1 MQRETGFCVEC
12 RDVTSY
18 TLQKKLVK
26 KMIRGE
32 ELTFEITCAICDRCG
47 EFMSVPGIIDL
58 NVREVDEQYRKLKD
72 LVTIED
78 IYTLMKLYNIGKA
91 PLSIVLGFGEIT
103 ITRYLLGQVPSK
115 EYSDVIRNAL
125 FSPEYME
132 QKMLENKDKIAMS
145 AFKKSMTKV
154 NELKN
159 IFTVSNKMIGV
170 ISYIFERMDEVT
182 PLMLQKLL
190 YYIQG
195 FSFALN
201 DREMFIEN
209 CEAWV
214 HGPVYKDVYNIFK
227 HFRYNVIDDPK
238 FVMFEGYKKY
248 LDDKDKY
255 IIDLVVNTFGQ
266 YGGKILEK
274 TTHKES
280 PWLFARNGYRDNVP
294 SNEIISKET
303 IKEYFHELINEY
315 DKKFD
320 EVFDQLQHEE
330 NIKQK
335 IFFEGQIYDA
345 YSLIIDIIK
354 KANKKIL
361 IIDNYI
367 DDSVLKMLT
376 KKNNNVEVVILTS
389 DKSNIQ
395 QIDIQK
401 FNKEYPILK
410 IAKTNKFHDRFIV
423 IDNKEMYHLGA
434 SIKDLGKKCFGIN
447 KIEDVEIMEKILNHK

>member
-1 MQRETGFCVEC
+1 MQRETEFCVEC

-145 AFKKSMTKV
+145 AFKKSMIKV

-238 FVMFEGYKKY
+238 FVMLEGYKKY
-248 LDDKDKY
+248 LDDKDKN
-255 IIDLVVNTFGQ
+255 IINLVVNTFGQ
-266 YGGKILEK
+266 YGGKVLEK

-280 PWLFARNGYRDNVP
+280 PWLIARNGYSDNVP

-315 DKKFD
+315 DISK
-320 EVFDQLQHEE
+320 EE
-330 NIKQK
+330 NI
-335 IFFEGQIYDA
+335 
-345 YSLIIDIIK
+345 
-354 KANKKIL
+354 NKYIL
-361 IIDNYI
+361 N
-367 DDSVLKMLT
+367 L
-376 KKNNNVEVVILTS
+376 
-389 DKSNIQ
+389 SNI
-395 QIDIQK
+395 I
-401 FNKEYPILK
+401 
-410 IAKTNKFHDRFIV
+410 
-423 IDNKEMYHLGA
+423 
-434 SIKDLGKKCFGIN
+434 
-447 KIEDVEIMEKILNHK
+447 

>member
-12 RDVTSY
+12 RDVTPY

-32 ELTFEITCAICDRCG
+32 ELTFEITCAICDGCG

-78 IYTLMKLYNIGKA
+78 IHTLMKLYNIGKA

-145 AFKKSMTKV
+145 AFKKSMIKV

-238 FVMFEGYKKY
+238 FVMFEGYKKC
-248 LDDKDKY
+248 LDDKDKN
-255 IIDLVVNTFGQ
+255 IINLVVNTFGQ

-274 TTHKES
+274 TTHNES
-280 PWLFARNGYRDNVP
+280 PWLLARNGFGENVP
-294 SNEIISKET
+294 SNEIISKES
-303 IKEYFHELINEY
+303 IREYFNKLVNEY
-315 DKKFD
+315 DISKEK
-320 EVFDQLQHEE
+320 
-330 NIKQK
+330 NI
-335 IFFEGQIYDA
+335 
-345 YSLIIDIIK
+345 
-354 KANKKIL
+354 NKYIL
-361 IIDNYI
+361 N
-367 DDSVLKMLT
+367 L
-376 KKNNNVEVVILTS
+376 
-389 DKSNIQ
+389 SNI
-395 QIDIQK
+395 I
-401 FNKEYPILK
+401 
-410 IAKTNKFHDRFIV
+410 
-423 IDNKEMYHLGA
+423 
-434 SIKDLGKKCFGIN
+434 
-447 KIEDVEIMEKILNHK
+447 